1 MDPKK
6 LQKILLTILLALA
19 GVIYLYTVAPTLSFW
34 DCGEFIASAFTMA
47 VPHPPGTP
55 LYVFLGR
62 VWMLFI
68 GLFAAVLPISKEVAW
83 HMNLLGIT
91 FSLLT
96 VFLIFKLMLKVF
108 QLWHKNG
115 NQHVCL
121 IIAFATA
128 LAISFFNTY
137 WNNAVE
143 TEVYAAS
150 TFIFIL
156 ITYLALL
163 WYESVKEGAA
173 KNKFLLMVFYL
184 IFLSTGIHL
193 IPFLIFIPLYVFI
206 YVVERRYLKDILLL
220 LLGIFQLLY
229 FPLLFLVPE
238 NLYMPLFIFLAI
250 ILLAGIGL
258 PLSNPLKYRNYAFFW
273 IGVLLVILGSSSEI
287 YLPIRSRKLT
297 ELYKDPRSHEQY
309 LQGKNIAPRIN
320 ECDPGENLAAFDNVL
335 HRAQYGPQKI
345 IPRQTQDD
353 TGFNL
358 IQGYAEQMFLF
369 IRYLSWQV
377 APEDINHLLR
387 AVLLTLFYA
396 LCIWGAVE
404 LFKREKKVFILMMLI
419 LFMLS
424 FAIVGY
430 LNLKFSPSDANPKHQ
445 PREVR
450 ERDYFFHTSH
460 VYFGI
465 LMGLGL
471 FGMIEWLDKETKK
484 NKLAQVGALGG
495 TVVFAIMP
503 LFTNLHVD
511 SRYKNFIPRDYGY
524 NMLVSCD
531 DDAVIFTNG
540 DNDTFP
546 LWFVQEVLGF
556 KRSVIVANL
565 SLINTDWYIQ
575 QLREWG
581 APVKFSD
588 YVIKRLQPFMTQDRR
603 VIYVKDIM
611 IRHIIAVNAGIELK
625 DADYFS
631 SQTDFAAKYLKGYS
645 GKRPIYFASTV
656 SADNYQGFAPYLKL
670 EGLVYRLVGDS
681 IPFPYNVDIKRTE
694 EFFYTAYRYT
704 GVFEPK
710 KQQAL
715 RAILNDF
722 DRRKKEQEFLD
733 YTIVKDENTQ
743 RLYSNYAAGLFYLGL
758 VLKERADIQ
767 GTLNAW
773 RFGLMFE
780 PEGSHTFY
788 FNMGL
793 LYAQLGVADSADS
806 YFSRIDVK
814 DPQILTQIGGVYRMV
829 GKLDKALEYFNKV
842 IEINPRMPQGYM
854 GLLSV
859 YLDSAMH
866 DTNSAKNVLKDWIRM
881 NPGDTTAIA
890 MLREL
895 GG

>member
-6 LQKILLTILLALA
+6 LQKILLTILLVLA

-34 DCGEFIASAFTMA
+34 DCGEFIASAYTMA

-55 LYVFLGR
+55 FYVVLGR
-62 VWMLFI
+62 VWMLFV
-68 GLFAAVLPISKEVAW
+68 GLFAAILPISKEVAW
-83 HMNLLGIT
+83 HMNLLCIG
-91 FSLLT
+91 FSLGALYM
-96 VFLIFKLMLKVF
+96 LFKLMLKIF
-108 QLWHKNG
+108 SLWHKNG
-115 NQHVCL
+115 NPIIST

-128 LAISFFNTY
+128 LAVAFFNTF
-137 WNNAVE
+137 WANAIE
-143 TEVYAAS
+143 TEIYGAS
-150 TFIFIL
+150 SFLVLL
-156 ITYLALL
+156 IIYLVIL
-163 WYESVKEGAA
+163 WYESVKNGAA
-173 KNKFLLMVFYL
+173 KNHLLLMVFYL
-184 IFLSTGIHL
+184 IYLSTGIGL
-193 IPFLIFIPLYVFI
+193 MPFLLFVPIYVFI
-206 YVVERRYLKDILLL
+206 IVVERQYLKDILLL
-220 LLGIFQLLY
+220 LLGIFQLLL
-229 FPLLFLVPE
+229 FPLLFLVQP
-238 NLYMPLFIFLAI
+238 NLYTPILFILGI
-250 ILLAGIGL
+250 ILFAGIVL
-258 PLSNPLKYRNYAFFW
+258 PLYNHIKYHNWAFFW
-273 IGVLLVILGSSSEI
+273 IGVALVIFGSSSEL
-287 YLPIRSRKLT
+287 YLPIRSAVLT
-297 ELYKDPRSHEQY
+297 KLYKDPRATAEY
-309 LQGKNIAPRIN
+309 LSGKNVAPRIN
-320 ECDPGENLAAFDNVL
+320 ECEPGENFTAFNNVL
-335 HRAQYGPQKI
+335 HRAQYGPQRV
-345 IPRQTQDD
+345 IPRQTQDE
-353 TGFNL
+353 TGFNV
-358 IQGYAEQMFLF
+358 IQGFAEQVFLF
-369 IRYLSWQV
+369 IRYMSWQV
-377 APEDINHLLR
+377 APEDINRLLR

-404 LFKREKKVFILMMLI
+404 LFKREKKLFILMMLV

-450 ERDYFFHTSH
+450 ERDYFFHSSH
-460 VYFGI
+460 VMFGI
-465 LMGLGL
+465 MMGLGL
-471 FGMIEWLDKETKK
+471 FGMIEWLEKESKK
-484 NKLAQVGALGG
+484 NRLAQYGALGG

-503 LFTNLHVD
+503 LFTNLHVNN
-511 SRYKNFIPRDYGY
+511 RYKNFIPRDYGY

-531 DDAVIFTNG
+531 DEAVIFTNG

-556 KRSVIVANL
+556 KRRVIVANL
-565 SLINTDWYIQ
+565 SLINTDWYIR
-575 QLREWG
+575 QLKEWG

-625 DADYFS
+625 DEDYFIP
-631 SQTDFAAKYLKGYS
+631 QQEFAAKYLKGYR

-681 IPFPYNVDIKRTE
+681 IPFPYHIDIKRTE
-694 EFFYTAYRYT
+694 EFFFTTYRYT
-704 GVFEPK
+704 GVFEPE
-710 KQQAL
+710 KQKAL
-715 RAILNDF
+715 ETILNDF
-722 DRRKKEQEFLD
+722 DQRKKDQEFLD
-733 YTIVKDENTQ
+733 RPIVKDENTQ

-767 GTLNAW
+767 GTMNAW

-788 FNMGL
+788 FNLGL
-793 LYAQLGVADSADS
+793 LYAQLGVVDSADK

-829 GKLDKALEYFNKV
+829 GKFDKALEYFNKV
-842 IEINPRMPQGYM
+842 IEINPRLPQGYM

-866 DTNSAKNVLKDWIRM
+866 DTNSAKTVLKDWIRI
-881 NPGDTTAIA
+881 NPGDTTAVA
-890 MLREL
+890 MLKEL